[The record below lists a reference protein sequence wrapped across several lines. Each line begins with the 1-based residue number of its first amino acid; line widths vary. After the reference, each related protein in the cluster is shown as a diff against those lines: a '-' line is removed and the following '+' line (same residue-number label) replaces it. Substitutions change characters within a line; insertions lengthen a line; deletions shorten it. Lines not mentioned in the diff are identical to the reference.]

1 VKLFKIKKQLRKATS
16 DSQISHKA
24 LSSSLTNSTTGS
36 SVSSSNTI
44 SSSVSSGHPQ
54 FYNQLFSQQQ
64 QQRVQSQYLKP
75 SIGLDEYSEILSQYQ
90 YDTTCIDWEQLGR
103 KMGMNENQIKRN
115 SAAFLQ
121 NNLLCLSQLQNGQL
135 SMYSYNNPMCV
146 VQQQRIHD
154 DYVC

>member
-64 QQRVQSQYLKP
+64 QRAQNQYLKP
-75 SIGLDEYSEILSQYQ
+75 NIGLDEYSEILSQYQ

-103 KMGMNENQIKRN
+103 KMGMDENQIKRN

-135 SMYSYNNPMCV
+135 SMYKYNNPMCV